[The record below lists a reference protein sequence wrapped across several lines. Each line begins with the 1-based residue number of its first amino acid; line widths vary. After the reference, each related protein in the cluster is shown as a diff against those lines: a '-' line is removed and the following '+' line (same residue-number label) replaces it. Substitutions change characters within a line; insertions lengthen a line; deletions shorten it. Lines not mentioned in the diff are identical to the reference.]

1 MKTTLFRYNLS
12 APAQFR
18 SKEITKTNVV
28 DDMVASNQIL
38 YAPGEHPD
46 HLVVIKYMPAVGDS
60 KRALDEYVCKIFM
73 NGTQTIR

>member
-1 MKTTLFRYNLS
+1 MSLEKTKAFGKRKTHAHLFFVRYNLS

-28 DDMVASNQIL
+28 DDMVASNSIL

-46 HLVVIKYMPAVGDS
+46 HLVVIKYGCVSKKDS
-60 KRALDEYVCKIFM
+60 S
-73 NGTQTIR
+73 

>member
-1 MKTTLFRYNLS
+1 MTRILIVADAFFLTIVLSRYNLS

-28 DDMVASNQIL
+28 DDMVASNHLL

-46 HLVVIKYMPAVGDS
+46 HLVVIK
-60 KRALDEYVCKIFM
+60 
-73 NGTQTIR
+73 